1 MDPTTHKAAI
11 DDLAKIFNTVL
22 VAQHAQ
28 EASSERDFLSEL
40 QNTVET
46 PEFKAILAT
55 IRQFSKLQCI
65 SEKDAAQRILQT
77 FFKLNNIWSAYLTRE
92 GIESLKSSK

>member
-1 MDPTTHKAAI
+1 MDPTTQSNAI

-22 VAQHAQ
+22 VAHHAQ
-28 EASSERDFLSEL
+28 QAASERDFLSEL
-40 QNTVET
+40 QNTVDT
-46 PEFKAILAT
+46 AEFKAILGT
-55 IRQFSKLQCI
+55 IRQFAKLQCI
-65 SEKDAAQRILQT
+65 TEKEASQRILQT